1 MFYRTFITSICLQA
15 AFVLSSFAASSLQ
28 GEIRGADGRPLSGA
42 QVRIERKDKDRA
54 PIVAT
59 TDAKGRYAAN
69 GLGVGV
75 YRITVVTDGAVKS
88 FHDVRTVGNDARVDF
103 NLKPTAKHVKHYVW
117 SEDATGSHLGSRWV
131 EVDDRQG
138 NMPGTLNVDRNSA
151 EWARDINRRQTN
163 SLLGR

>member
-28 GEIRGADGRPLSGA
+28 GEIRGVDGRPLSGA
-42 QVRIERKDKDRA
+42 QVRIDRKDKNRA

-59 TDAKGRYAAN
+59 TDANGRYTAN
-69 GLGVGV
+69 GVGAGV
-75 YRITVVTDGAVKS
+75 YRITVVSDGAVKS

-103 NLKPTAKHVKHYVW
+103 NLKPTAKQVKHYVW
-117 SEDATGSHLGSRWV
+117 SEDSTGSHIGSRWV

-138 NMPGTLNVDRNSA
+138 TMPGTLNSDRNSA
-151 EWARDINRRQTN
+151 EWARDLNRRQTN
-163 SLLGR
+163 SFLGR